1 MRIKKLT
8 AICEKL
14 KKNYDPSYPTAN
26 DDRETFTQLD
36 SNLISLQMK
45 VKVWEMNQRMYIPV
59 ECQQYSKGSKLNL
72 LKKKN
77 PAVEEKSS
85 NKASSEAEPTVGQT
99 EAFPAPPTEV

>member
-1 MRIKKLT
+1 
-8 AICEKL
+8 
-14 KKNYDPSYPTAN
+14 
-26 DDRETFTQLD
+26 
-36 SNLISLQMK
+36 
-45 VKVWEMNQRMYIPV
+45 MNQRMYIPV

-99 EAFPAPPTEV
+99 EAFPAPPTEVWMTIDIVEKISLLNINEVLKSVTQDL